1 MEAFRLG
8 MEADP
13 PLCSRVPEGSFM
25 RCFPYRSCPSVLRD
39 RLPPRIAIRRDC
51 PVALGPSGHG
61 EEGLSAWKQT
71 KGRRRASPD
80 LRRSTRLL
88 RDGHQTE
95 AAECNRVHSIRAAW
109 ATDCRVVNLNLI
121 AHDMRRTAVTNMIEA
136 GIPGDEVME
145 IVGHRTNAMLR
156 RYMITSEKTAIRV
169 GQRMDAW
176 AREQVQYKTQV
187 QDGLPNK
194 PN

>member
-13 PLCSRVPEGSFM
+13 PLCSRVPGGSFM
-25 RCFPYRSCPSVLRD
+25 RCFPYRSCPSAFRD

-61 EEGLSAWKQT
+61 EEGCPLGSRPR
-71 KGRRRASPD
+71 GEGVHRPIYGD
-80 LRRSTRLL
+80 LL
-88 RDGHQTE
+88 GCFEMANQTE
-95 AAECNRVHSIRAAW
+95 VAECNRVHSIRAAW

-136 GIPGDEVME
+136 GIPGDEV
-145 IVGHRTNAMLR
+145 GGDR
-156 RYMITSEKTAIRV
+156 RPPDKTRCFACS
-169 GQRMDAW
+169 
-176 AREQVQYKTQV
+176 
-187 QDGLPNK
+187 
-194 PN
+194 